1 MDESVANNN
10 GNFREC
16 ANSPKRRHWCVTAW
30 LILVAIRNVILVL
43 HYGVE
48 EIESLQKILLMAN
61 SFSTLFCIY
70 LLSRWNKWGL
80 YLYVGAILVAVVLAS
95 FGFLISSNP
104 SETVYVYSYL
114 RAVKVYILP
123 LYIVAIIFR
132 LKGPDGRTFFEN
144 LGIRRYSKKKK

>member
-10 GNFREC
+10 ENFREC

-61 SFSTLFCIY
+61 SFSTSL
-70 LLSRWNKWGL
+70 N
-80 YLYVGAILVAVVLAS
+80 
-95 FGFLISSNP
+95 
-104 SETVYVYSYL
+104 
-114 RAVKVYILP
+114 
-123 LYIVAIIFR
+123 
-132 LKGPDGRTFFEN
+132 
-144 LGIRRYSKKKK
+144 